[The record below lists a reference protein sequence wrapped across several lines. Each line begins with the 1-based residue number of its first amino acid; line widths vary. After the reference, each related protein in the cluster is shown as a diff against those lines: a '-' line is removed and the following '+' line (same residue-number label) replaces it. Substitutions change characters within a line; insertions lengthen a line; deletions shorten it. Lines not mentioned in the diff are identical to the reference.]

1 VTISHLGLGSRGSVF
16 ANLATPIPLAVVVAS
31 VSNWLSLLPIFQSK
45 FLSLDCTLRHELRQG
60 CLHRVRLANGIS
72 GACPAWFCID

>member
-1 VTISHLGLGSRGSVF
+1 MTISHLGLGSRGSVF
-16 ANLATPIPLAVVVAS
+16 ANLATSISLAVVVPS
-31 VSNWLSLLPIFQSK
+31 VSNWLSLLPIFQNK

-60 CLHRVRLANGIS
+60 CLLANGIS